1 MSKGTGDILLPVQ
14 TLNFSFTM
22 TTSTERHMTCEEAG
36 CVFTFYFKHI
46 QRLKVSQI
54 LVMLPMAKW
63 EPNELRLLSVCVF
76 NFKCRSNTTSNPRPS
91 HCELI
96 VKDRHTAV
104 DMTHDE

>member
-63 EPNELRLLSVCVF
+63 DDFFVCVGDIFHPADCTF
-76 NFKCRSNTTSNPRPS
+76 NNTVI
-91 HCELI
+91 C
-96 VKDRHTAV
+96 V
-104 DMTHDE
+104 